1 MWGELHQMP
10 GHPYLKNDQ
19 IEQIVDA
26 ILALK
31 LAKHTARDRPVTL
44 ATPASQTYSGT
55 GSAELVNG
63 IMGDKN
69 DLKNDWLGFEGDD
82 LIATIDLGETRPI
95 HALGLSSCQVTAAGI
110 FLPSTVEF
118 LTSSDGKTF
127 QSVATIKHEIPVKEP
142 TANITLST
150 KISRTKVRYIRVHA
164 KNLGTIPDWHQAK
177 GREAW
182 LFVDELLV
190 NPVN

>member
-1 MWGELHQMP
+1 
-10 GHPYLKNDQ
+10 
-19 IEQIVDA
+19 
-26 ILALK
+26 
-31 LAKHTARDRPVTL
+31 
-44 ATPASQTYSGT
+44 
-55 GSAELVNG
+55 
-63 IMGDKN
+63 
-69 DLKNDWLGFEGDD
+69 
-82 LIATIDLGETRPI
+82 
-95 HALGLSSCQVTAAGI
+95 
-110 FLPSTVEF
+110 